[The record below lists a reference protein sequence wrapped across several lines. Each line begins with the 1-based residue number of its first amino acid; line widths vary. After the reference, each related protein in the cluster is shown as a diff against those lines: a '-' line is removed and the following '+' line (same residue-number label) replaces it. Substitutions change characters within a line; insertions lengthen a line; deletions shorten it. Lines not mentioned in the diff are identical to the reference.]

1 MPRIEGKQRFVDIAR
16 GGFADRAAK
25 ALIRFN

>member
-16 GGFADRAAK
+16 SGFADRAVIAPH
-25 ALIRFN
+25 AA